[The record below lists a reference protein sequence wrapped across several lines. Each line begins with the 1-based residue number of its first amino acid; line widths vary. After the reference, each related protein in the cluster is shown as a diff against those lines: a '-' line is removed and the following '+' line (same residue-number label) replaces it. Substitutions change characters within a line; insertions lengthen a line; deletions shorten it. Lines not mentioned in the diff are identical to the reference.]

1 MCPISALTRHRF
13 PSQLSSFP
21 NLCLIFSFLSA
32 SHSSMKMWPKCLNE
46 IEIEKI
52 KELAEV
58 FLQTGD
64 LMPSDNFIIS
74 LQRLNKSLVI
84 SSKSLLSLVL

>member
-1 MCPISALTRHRF
+1 
-13 PSQLSSFP
+13 
-21 NLCLIFSFLSA
+21 
-32 SHSSMKMWPKCLNE
+32 MKMWPKYLNE

-58 FLQTGD
+58 FLQTGN

-74 LQRLNKSLVI
+74 LQRLNKSLII
-84 SSKSLLSLVL
+84 SSKVCSAWCCETVI